1 MKLRVTLIFVA
12 FLMLGLSAC
21 GSDQSG
27 AAGAI
32 EDYIQALASQDA
44 DLIANLACAEWEEQA
59 QIEVDSFTAVN
70 AEIPELVC
78 LETGADGSDML
89 VTCTGKILLDYNG
102 EKQELDVSARTYR
115 ARQEGGEWRMC
126 GYQ

>member
-1 MKLRVTLIFVA
+1 MKLRATLIFVA

-32 EDYIQALASQDA
+32 EEYIQALTSQEGE
-44 DLIANLACAEWEEQA
+44 LIANLACAEWEEQA
-59 QIEVDSFTAVN
+59 QIEVDSFTAVS
-70 AEIPELVC
+70 AEIPELAC
-78 LETGADGSDML
+78 QEAGTDGADTL
-89 VTCTGKILLDYNG
+89 VTCIGRIVLDYNG
-102 EKQELDVSARTYR
+102 EKQELDVSLRTYR

-126 GYQ
+126 GYK